1 MPHIRVLW
9 MSFLMADVDEW
20 ASPLWVV
27 PPLGRWFL
35 EYIRKR
41 AEQAMKSKI
50 VNSIHLWP
58 LFQFLPPGSCPD
70 FLHAGR

>member
-41 AEQAMKSKI
+41 AEQAMRNKATKQILSWPVLVPASK
-50 VNSIHLWP
+50 
-58 LFQFLPPGSCPD
+58 FLP
-70 FLHAGR
+70 